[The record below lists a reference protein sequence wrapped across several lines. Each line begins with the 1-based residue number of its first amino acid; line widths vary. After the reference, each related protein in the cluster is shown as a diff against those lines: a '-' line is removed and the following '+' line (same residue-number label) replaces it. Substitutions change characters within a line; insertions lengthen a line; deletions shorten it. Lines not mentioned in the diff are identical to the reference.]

1 MDISADMAYSREM
14 HQMEESKDVPTSI
27 IVKILGSNY

>member
-14 HQMEESKDVPTSI
+14 HHMEESRASQLALV
-27 IVKILGSNY
+27 LCLL